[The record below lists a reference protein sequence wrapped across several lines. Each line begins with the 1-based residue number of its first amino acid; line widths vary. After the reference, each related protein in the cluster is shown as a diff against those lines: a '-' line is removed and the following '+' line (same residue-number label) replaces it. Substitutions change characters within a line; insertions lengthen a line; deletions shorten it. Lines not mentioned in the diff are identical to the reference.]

1 MKDGFININKA
12 ADMTSHDVVNIIRK
26 ILQTKKIGHGGT
38 LDPFATG
45 VLPVAVGRATKFIEY
60 LSGFDKSYCAQILFG
75 TATDTGDITGNV
87 INSSEF
93 TMPSLDDINSALTS
107 LTGVI
112 SQTPPKFSAIKIN
125 GKKAY
130 ELARKNIDFAIP
142 ERTVTIYKM
151 SIVEITENTLTIDV
165 DCSKGTYIRSLA
177 VDIGSRL
184 NIPATLKTLQRTRV
198 GSFSIYDSLSVEELK
213 NVGESAMVDVEKCL
227 LHLPKLELPEQ
238 RLKAFC
244 SGLTTN
250 LHTDLNADS
259 IYRIYINDSFVGT
272 GKVVEGEIKADKLF
286 YINN

>member
-75 TATDTGDITGNV
+75 TATDTGDITGSV

-151 SIVEITENTLTIDV
+151 SSVEITENTLTIDV

-184 NIPATLKTLQRTRV
+184 NVPATLKTLQRTRV
-198 GSFSIYDSLSVEELK
+198 GSFSIDDSLNIEELK
-213 NVGESAMVDVEKCL
+213 NVGESAIVDVEKCL

>member
-60 LSGFDKSYCAQILFG
+60 LSGFDKSYRAQILFG